1 MFTDEKLNSHSLGT
15 VHHGIARRD
24 RKFQILSHL
33 YEARYTNPYRREGA
47 PYHFP
52 ACWRTSY
59 EIARAL
65 GMTPSQHLRHMLY
78 ELYQEGMVLQ
88 STAPHRGNQ
97 FKFVFVIADN
107 ARWSTEYRAQFD
119 SYLEDAPGDDDD
131 DDDDGGN
138 ETEAITSFSV
148 GRKRGASYA
157 AWRK

>member
-1 MFTDEKLNSHSLGT
+1 MFTAQSLNVRSPGT

-24 RKFQILSHL
+24 RKFQILSYL
-33 YEARYTNPYRREGA
+33 YEARYSNPYRREGA

-78 ELYQEGMVLQ
+78 ELYEEGMVLQ

-107 ARWSTEYRAQFD
+107 ARWSDAYRDAFD
-119 SYLEDAPGDDDD
+119 TYLEVRND
-131 DDDDGGN
+131 
-138 ETEAITSFSV
+138 
-148 GRKRGASYA
+148 
-157 AWRK
+157 